1 MRKTFRYKNN
11 YNYWHERWDKIGVD
25 ESMVNQ
31 NAYPLKFAHLLIK
44 NDKHNYI
51 LEAGCGNG
59 RLLRYYHERNFK
71 VVGIDFI
78 QVAVD
83 KIKKAD
89 KSIKVIQG
97 DIFDTPFPDQ
107 KFKYVLAFGL
117 YHNIENDVKRAL
129 LETNRIMTKG
139 GLICASFR
147 ADNIQN
153 RIIDSLFLKRFKGD
167 KSKKYFHKSN
177 YKKSELKKLFESA
190 NFSVSKIETSTNMP
204 FLFKFKILR
213 GKNFFDEEDGRKN
226 GYKLNFFGT
235 LINSFLMKYLP
246 DQFCNLYIVYGEKA

>member
-11 YNYWHERWDKIGVD
+11 YNYWLERWDKIGVD

-31 NAYPLKFAHLLIK
+31 NAYPLKFAHQLIK
-44 NDKHNYI
+44 NDKNNYI

-71 VVGIDFI
+71 IVGIDFI

-83 KIKKAD
+83 KIKNAD
-89 KSIKVIQG
+89 NSIKVIQG
-97 DIFDTPFPDQ
+97 DIFDTHFQDQ

-129 LETNRIMTKG
+129 VETNRIMTKG

-147 ADNIQN
+147 SDNIQN
-153 RIIDSLFLKRFKGD
+153 RIIDLLFLLRFRGD

-177 YKKSELKKLFESA
+177 YQKSELKKLFESA
-190 NFSVSKIETSTNMP
+190 SFSVLKIETSTNMP
-204 FLFKFKILR
+204 FLFKFKIFR